1 MKTQKVKSLKLVKAS
16 IANLDEQT
24 QQEVV
29 GGRTKAWTDCG
40 SIVYSVCA
48 TSCHAH

>member
-1 MKTQKVKSLKLVKAS
+1 MKNQKLKSLKLVKAS
-16 IANLDEQT
+16 IANLEPQK

-29 GGRTKAWTDCG
+29 GGRTRIGDCN
-40 SIVYSVCA
+40 SRTSLCI

>member
-24 QQEVV
+24 QTEVV
-29 GGRTKAWTDCG
+29 GGRTRAWTGCNSFDSMCP
-40 SIVYSVCA
+40 
-48 TSCHAH
+48 TSCYAH

>member
-16 IANLDEQT
+16 VANLDVAK
-24 QQEVV
+24 QERIV
-29 GGRTKAWTDCG
+29 GGGTRAWTGCLTFN
-40 SIVYSVCA
+40 SMCP